1 MKNVKIQHL
10 RFFVAVYEERS
21 ITAAANRVHA
31 TQSGVSMQIRDMEAI
46 LGLTLFDR
54 ASTGVTPTKAGD
66 RIYWRATR
74 ILLEVDELRED
85 VAAHTDKLYG
95 CVRVGIMPTFARSVL
110 APALMRF
117 SEQNPYVDVKIT
129 EGYSEVLTE
138 KVARGDLDIAVVPGG
153 SLPIGV
159 RSTHVDTDIEVLVQ
173 RRGENDQSN
182 GPVSLASAPPMK
194 IMLPGPGNA
203 RRSKIDQYLSNF
215 CSSAHSIM
223 ELDSMMTTLDM
234 IDRGEWSS
242 ILPGCL
248 CLSSL
253 DDPKIRLSPILDP
266 LLSVDYLLIEPSANA
281 SAKIAQMFADE
292 LCDEI
297 RRGCRKCRDYFLS
310 DSGDE
315 KSASSFKQA

>member
-10 RFFVAVYEERS
+10 RFFVAVYEENS

-31 TQSGVSMQIRDMEAI
+31 TQSGVSMQIRDLETI

-74 ILLEVDELRED
+74 ILLEIDELQED
-85 VAAHTDKLYG
+85 VATHTDELYG
-95 CVRVGIMPTFARSVL
+95 CVRAGIMPTFAKSIL
-110 APALMRF
+110 APALIRF

-129 EGYSEVLTE
+129 EGYSEILTT
-138 KVARGDLDIAVVPGG
+138 KVANGELDLAVVPGG
-153 SLPIGV
+153 DIPVGV
-159 RSTHVDTDIEVLVQ
+159 RSSHVETDIEVLIQ
-173 RRGENDQSN
+173 RCTTDGQSRELVN
-182 GPVSLASAPPMK
+182 LATAPPLK

-215 CSSAHSIM
+215 CASDHMIM

-234 IDRGEWSS
+234 VNRGEWSA
-242 ILPGCL
+242 IVPGCL
-248 CLSSL
+248 CIANI
-253 DDPKIRLSPILDP
+253 DDKNMRLSPVLDP
-266 LLSVDYLLIEPSANA
+266 PLTVDYLLIEPITKARSKAV
-281 SAKIAQMFADE
+281 QVFAGE

-297 RRGCRKCRDYFLS
+297 ERGCQQCRDQFTS
-310 DSGDE
+310 
-315 KSASSFKQA
+315 